1 MQLSPGKTHWQ
12 SVVQLVLS
20 IFGLVNLISSA
31 LALGLLIFIGNS
43 SQWLEAEPD
52 RQLRLTAWLA
62 LTVSLIT
69 LPSLVHAIRR
79 LARKPQSFT
88 STRWLLLAASLS
100 CLALAPLLYLVYK
113 QPIVFDAPLLRTVI
127 SCLAVALPLWWIV
140 ELGRY
145 KLKNGSVQRFW
156 GLVNF
161 QIFAGLPLVIFFEIA
176 LLVIIFTVA
185 GFWLVEQPEFK
196 PLWMT
201 IQTQLM
207 VNPSDFS
214 SITQSMIALWQK
226 PALQAGGLVSVAVLL
241 PVLEELFKPL
251 ALWFFIK
258 QDWTPSEGFSAGLV
272 CGAAFALME
281 SLMAVSF
288 VPAETWLTTLA
299 ARLGTG
305 VLHTVTTGLT
315 GWALVSAWRDKGYKK
330 LALIYLASTSLH
342 GLWNFFAIYY
352 GGANSALPFISPD
365 SILVKAAPWV
375 LGSLVLFMLGLL
387 ILMNRKLDRG
397 QVPPVIPL
405 SSPDTMG

>member
-1 MQLSPGKTHWQ
+1 MQLPLGKTHWQ
-12 SVVQLVLS
+12 SVVQLVISL
-20 IFGLVNLISSA
+20 FGLVNMAVGA
-31 LALGLLIFIGNS
+31 LALGFLVFIGNS
-43 SQWLEAEPD
+43 APWLDAAAD
-52 RQLRLTAWLA
+52 RQLRIAAWLA
-62 LTVSLIT
+62 LAVSLIT

-79 LARKPQSFT
+79 LARKPQRYA
-88 STRWLLLAASLS
+88 STRWLLLAASLG
-100 CLALAPLLYLVYK
+100 CLALVPLLYLVYK
-113 QPIVFDAPLLRTVI
+113 QPQVFDAPLLRIVF

-161 QIFAGLPLVIFFEIA
+161 QIFAGLPLVIFFEIV
-176 LLVIIFTVA
+176 LLVIIFTAA
-185 GFWLVEQPEFK
+185 GFWLVEQPDFK

-207 VNPSDFS
+207 VNPSDFTF
-214 SITQSMIALWQK
+214 ITESMAALWQK
-226 PALQAGGLVSVAVLL
+226 PAVLAGGLLSVAVLL

-281 SLMAVSF
+281 SLMAVTF
-288 VPAETWLTTLA
+288 VPAESWLTTLT

-330 LALIYLASTSLH
+330 LALIFLASMSLH
-342 GLWNFFAIYY
+342 GLWNFFAIFY
-352 GGANSALPFISPD
+352 GDGTSTLPFLSPD

-397 QVPPVIPL
+397 QVPPAIPL